1 MLAVLL
7 FSLVPPLNY
16 GDYIECTILKK
27 HWTLPHHI
35 LINQDW
41 NQFPVHDGESRLCF
55 YHKGKAY
62 GILQGSLSGIYP
74 PILTEH

>member
-35 LINQDW
+35 LINQD
-41 NQFPVHDGESRLCF
+41 
-55 YHKGKAY
+55 
-62 GILQGSLSGIYP
+62 
-74 PILTEH
+74 